1 MVGES
6 MTAISRRLR
15 RRASALALGLAACGG
30 RAARG
35 DAESAAPMRV
45 VPLAQAIVLETAGP
59 PPHDTVVAFVTG
71 QRRVIVLSH
80 GPPENIVFAELVFPP
95 TAFADSGRPV
105 QVEVKPRPGVYGMDI
120 ATSLPLRRDASVSF
134 KYARYFTA
142 PARARDVF
150 GSDAVFEPA
159 LAVGQ
164 VRNDSMLALLPS
176 TRPASDVLRAALS
189 APGRYLVAAAR

>member
-1 MVGES
+1 

-15 RRASALALGLAACGG
+15 RRASGLALGLAACGG
-30 RAARG
+30 RATSG
-35 DAESAAPMRV
+35 GAESAAPVRV
-45 VPLAQAIVLETAGP
+45 VPLTQAIVLETAGP

-80 GPPENIVFAELVFPP
+80 GPPEYIVFAELEFPP

-105 QVEVKPRPGVYGMDI
+105 EVQVRPRPGVYGLDV
-120 ATSLPLRRDASVSF
+120 ATSVPLKNDASVTF

-142 PARARDVF
+142 PARAREEF
-150 GSDAVFEPA
+150 GSDAVFERA

-164 VRNDSMLALLPS
+164 VRNDSSLALRPS
-176 TRPASDVLRAALS
+176 TRPANDVLRAAFS